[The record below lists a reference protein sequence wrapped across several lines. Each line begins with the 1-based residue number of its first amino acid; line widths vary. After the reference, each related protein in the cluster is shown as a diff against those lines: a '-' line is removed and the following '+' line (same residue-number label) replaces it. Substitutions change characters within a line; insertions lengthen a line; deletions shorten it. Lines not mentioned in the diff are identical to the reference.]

1 MGSEVRELE
10 DPGALLDPVLKVGAR
25 CSSLTGELSAPI
37 MLRRDVDVMDD
48 MRRMSRDVRD
58 AFFSSDVEEVDCMV
72 SSVMVREG
80 GEGRLPG
87 REVAGRLDPVDD
99 IDILRSWR

>member
-1 MGSEVRELE
+1 MGSEVREEE
-10 DPGALLDPVLKVGAR
+10 DPGALLDSLLKVEA
-25 CSSLTGELSAPI
+25 CSCSLTGELSAPI
-37 MLRRDVDVMDD
+37 MLRRDVDVIDD

-87 REVAGRLDPVDD
+87 RDD
-99 IDILRSWR
+99 A